1 MADKDTKKELGF
13 IIVTHGDI
21 GTALLGAAEYILG
34 RKLTNFMAV
43 KVPFMSELRQVIADD
58 CPLPFARRR
67 QLLAEQIRQ
76 AKEQVDRGN
85 GVVVL
90 ADLVGGTSFT
100 VAGEILEPAEGL
112 IIAGVNLPMLL
123 KAAELSDCSPQEAAL
138 ELVERTRRAIVCR
151 LPAGGAKG
159 DGGQEDG
166 SSG

>member
-1 MADKDTKKELGF
+1 MHDKDTKKELGF

-21 GTALLGAAEYILG
+21 GVTLLATAEYILG
-34 RKLTNFMAV
+34 RKLTNFIVV
-43 KVPFMSELRQVIADD
+43 KVPFMSELRQVMESD

-67 QLLAEQIRQ
+67 QLIAEQIRQ
-76 AKEQVDRGN
+76 AKERVDRGN

-100 VAGEILEPAEGL
+100 VAGEILAPEEGI

-123 KAAELSDCSPQEAAL
+123 KAAELHECSPQAAARD
-138 ELVERTRRAIVCR
+138 LVERSRRAIVYR
-151 LPAGGAKG
+151 LPTGGAKG
-159 DGGQEDG
+159 DGGQVDG